1 MAKKKRFSGHYCK
14 VCNSILSNE
23 KFSGGGHSSHICKN
37 CSKLSIEERDERRDI
52 NRIYGL
58 YRYTYL
64 SKANRLMLE
73 GYLKNKSE
81 KVRLAAK
88 SMMDEFSETAR
99 FIREDEEL
107 CEAAYEKME
116 GKDTGNNELIDDEID
131 EDSLEDLYRLENK
144 LKFDIED
151 DELPF

>member
-14 VCNSILSNE
+14 VCNRIVSNE
-23 KFSGGGHSSHICKN
+23 KFSGRGHSIHICKK

-64 SKANRLMLE
+64 TKANRLMLE
-73 GYLKNKSE
+73 GYSKDKSD
-81 KVRLAAK
+81 KVRSAAK
-88 SMMDEFSETAR
+88 SMIDEFSETAR
-99 FIREDEEL
+99 FNIEDEEL
-107 CEAAYEKME
+107 YEVVYENME
-116 GKDTGNNELIDDEID
+116 GKDLENNELFDDEVD
-131 EDSLEDLYRLENK
+131 EDSLEDLYRLDNK
-144 LKFDIED
+144 LEFDIED